1 MNQKKVHSLWK
12 PFLFLLIIPIQI
24 GLDVLLMYGGFL
36 IDDALMSPEAET
48 LGHGAPV
55 FIGLGTLLAMVLTV
69 IAIILALV
77 LTTVFLIRA
86 IRSRKQNMN
95 SNALKE

>member
-1 MNQKKVHSLWK
+1 MNQEKVHSLWK

-36 IDDALMSPEAET
+36 IDEALTSPEAEA

-55 FIGLGTLLAMVLTV
+55 FIGLGTLLAVVLTI

-86 IRSRKQNMN
+86 IRSRKQNVN
-95 SNALKE
+95 ESAE